1 MQISKISVTLIS
13 FLLRDLRIPQPHATL
28 LLFDNLSTV
37 YLSTN
42 PTLHKRSKHFDTDYH
57 YIREQVAL
65 RLIETRHI
73 RASLQVDDIFTISS
87 EEVVCWVKVQIWS
100 WSFSHLKFEGKCK
113 PNG

>member
-65 RLIETRHI
+65 RLIETHHI
-73 RASLQVDDIFTISS
+73 RASLQVDDIFAISLLR
-87 EEVVCWVKVQIWS
+87 K
-100 WSFSHLKFEGKCK
+100 SFVELR
-113 PNG
+113 